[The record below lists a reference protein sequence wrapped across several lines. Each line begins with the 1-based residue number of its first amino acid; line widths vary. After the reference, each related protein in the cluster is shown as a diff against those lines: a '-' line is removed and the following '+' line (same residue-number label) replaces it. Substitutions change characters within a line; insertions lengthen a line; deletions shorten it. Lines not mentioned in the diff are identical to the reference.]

1 MFKPIGGKTTE
12 KYIKVRV
19 FTNGEM
25 EVSGVVGLSD
35 CEHLEWEYGSRDY
48 LRSLNTGNQRYLF
61 RLSIPFNDESS
72 ILYWKPD
79 DKEQL
84 EKEDPD
90 DENKEPKYRYYKP
103 YETERFLRWFGTNY
117 IPMLD

>member
-25 EVSGVVGLSD
+25 EVSGVVGLDD

-48 LRSLNTGNQRYLF
+48 LRSLNTGN
-61 RLSIPFNDESS
+61 
-72 ILYWKPD
+72 
-79 DKEQL
+79 
-84 EKEDPD
+84 
-90 DENKEPKYRYYKP
+90 
-103 YETERFLRWFGTNY
+103 
-117 IPMLD
+117 